1 MKKNFAVL
9 LSIFL
14 VLSLFVGCG
23 TNNEMTTEASSQ
35 VYEVA
40 AQGYGGDMILEV
52 EIEEDR
58 IIGINI
64 LEHQETE
71 GVSDMAI
78 EEIPDR
84 IIEAQSLMVDTV
96 SGATLTSEGI
106 IEGVKKAV
114 VEAGLSLED
123 FMIEREST
131 ELQQGDIEETDI
143 VIVGAG
149 IAGIMAAMELE
160 ENYPELDFIILEK
173 LPVYGGSII
182 TTGGAIF
189 AVDSR
194 LHEEEGKET
203 AMEDLVTY
211 MEESSRKE
219 LNRDLIRNTFAFSE
233 DTLNWYLDL
242 GLPVDGELQPSS
254 PHSDKLFTAWTEKRG
269 QGLFRFLERV
279 VAEQDFDVRLNSEIT
294 ELIVEED
301 QVIGVMVQDPEKVY
315 EIYAKKTLLSTGGFG
330 SNDEL
335 MKRYASEFAEGVIA
349 THGGATGD
357 GFEMTEQFG
366 TEVVGDGT
374 MGTIV
379 APDGTPI
386 INSTFMV
393 NTEGQRFFNERDIS
407 YRVQRAIAE
416 YADSKAYFI
425 SEEEHLDKDQLEEGL
440 ESGMIQKFNDL
451 ETLALE
457 LGINEEQLM
466 KEIEEYRSAL
476 AENESPGFD
485 LPAEDALSIEVGPYY
500 VSPVVVRT
508 FGTIPGIKVTGLGE
522 VLDGNEEVVGNL
534 YAAGELIAGNAF
546 SYQYPGAG
554 IGISF
559 AANTGR
565 LIAHEAAKSLVQ

>member
-315 EIYAKKTLLSTGGFG
+315 EIHAKKTLLSTGGFG

-335 MKRYASEFAEGVIA
+335 MKRYAYEFAEGVIA